1 MIRFFAAHPT
11 APNLL
16 MLFLL
21 VLGILAL
28 PTLERE
34 TFPEFAPQELQITVP
49 YPGAS
54 PEDIEL
60 AICQRLE
67 DVIDGVNDVDEI
79 RCQALENTATVTVK
93 MTEDGNFAQFMDDIK
108 SEVDAIN
115 DFPDQVET
123 PIIKQLG
130 RTDHVV
136 SLAVTGPMTTSDL
149 RTYADQI
156 KNRLQRLPLVSQV
169 TLNGF
174 SEHQLQVR
182 IAAEVLQRHGLSIS
196 DISNAIARQSVDL
209 PLGSIE
215 TEQRNYLIRFMDQ
228 RRTTEDLKQLVI
240 MGARASGGEIRL
252 GDIATIKDSFE
263 LDEEKILFNGHRA
276 ALLQVNKNKTED
288 TLRVFDAVKAFVEQ
302 EKQLAPPDVKIALT
316 NDNSSVVRARLKILV
331 SNGLQGLV
339 LVFIVMWLFFRFRF
353 AFWVAMGLP
362 VSFLGGLFIMSLMG
376 QSINM
381 ISMVALLISLGLLMD
396 DAIVISENIATHL
409 KRGKSALRA
418 AIDGTK
424 QVMPGVLS
432 SFLTS
437 VAVFAPL
444 AFLSGNMGKVLQVI
458 PVVLITVL
466 AISLIEAFLILPN
479 HLAHA
484 LRDEDNDNLSGFRR
498 RFDDGI
504 EWLRHEALGR
514 VVDAVIQWRYLFL
527 GIIIAVFLAS
537 AGMLAGGHLKRVPFP
552 DIDGDSI
559 EARLLLPQGT
569 PLWHTE
575 AVVDEII
582 TALKR
587 VDNYFTPLQP
597 QQKHLIKDVT
607 IQYNK
612 NLDANEAGTHVA
624 TISVDL
630 LSSEERMGRTDDF
643 LQRWRSEIGSLPDII
658 SLNFKEPRAGVA
670 GLAIEIRLQGDDL
683 RQLKQASLEL
693 QEWLQQYQ
701 GVINLS
707 DDLRPGKPEIRLHLK
722 EGSLA
727 FGVDAATLA
736 TQLRAAFFYVTA
748 DEVQSAKESYE
759 ISVALNDIS
768 RNTLSDLLN
777 FHIVTSAGHQ
787 VPLSTVANIEMD
799 QGYSR
804 IQRIQG
810 IRTVTITGDV
820 DTEIGNADQILA
832 ATSQLFLP
840 GLQDRFPDI
849 KIGLEGQA
857 AESGKT
863 VFSMARGL
871 IIGLM
876 GIFILLSFQFRSYIE
891 PVAVMVTIPLTM
903 IGVIWGHV
911 LMGLEISMPSIMG
924 AVSLAGIVVND
935 SILLVEFLKLRVRE
949 GYSIPEAAKMASRER
964 FRAILLTSLT
974 TIVGLTPLL
983 LEKSLQAQILTPLA
997 VSIVFG
1003 LLAATVLE
1011 LLVVPAIFSVFSDFG
1026 WISADKERRLEEPEY
1041 QNVSI
1046 PIRTKDPGP

>member
-1 MIRFFAAHPT
+1 M
-11 APNLL
+11 
-16 MLFLL
+16 M
-21 VLGILAL
+21 
-28 PTLERE
+28 
-34 TFPEFAPQELQITVP
+34 
-49 YPGAS
+49 S
-54 PEDIEL
+54 
-60 AICQRLE
+60 
-67 DVIDGVNDVDEI
+67 
-79 RCQALENTATVTVK
+79 
-93 MTEDGNFAQFMDDIK
+93 MK
-108 SEVDAIN
+108 S
-115 DFPDQVET
+115 
-123 PIIKQLG
+123 
-130 RTDHVV
+130 
-136 SLAVTGPMTTSDL
+136 
-149 RTYADQI
+149 
-156 KNRLQRLPLVSQV
+156 
-169 TLNGF
+169 
-174 SEHQLQVR
+174 
-182 IAAEVLQRHGLSIS
+182 
-196 DISNAIARQSVDL
+196 
-209 PLGSIE
+209 
-215 TEQRNYLIRFMDQ
+215 
-228 RRTTEDLKQLVI
+228 
-240 MGARASGGEIRL
+240 GARHW
-252 GDIATIKDSFE
+252 K
-263 LDEEKILFNGHRA
+263 
-276 ALLQVNKNKTED
+276 
-288 TLRVFDAVKAFVEQ
+288 
-302 EKQLAPPDVKIALT
+302 
-316 NDNSSVVRARLKILV
+316 
-331 SNGLQGLV
+331 
-339 LVFIVMWLFFRFRF
+339 
-353 AFWVAMGLP
+353 
-362 VSFLGGLFIMSLMG
+362 
-376 QSINM
+376 
-381 ISMVALLISLGLLMD
+381 
-396 DAIVISENIATHL
+396 
-409 KRGKSALRA
+409 
-418 AIDGTK
+418 
-424 QVMPGVLS
+424 
-432 SFLTS
+432 
-437 VAVFAPL
+437 
-444 AFLSGNMGKVLQVI
+444 
-458 PVVLITVL
+458 L

-484 LRDEDNDNLSGFRR
+484 LSNEDNDNLSGFRR
-498 RFDDGI
+498 RFDDSI
-504 EWLRHEALGR
+504 EWIRHEALGR

-569 PLWHTE
+569 PLSHTE

-612 NLDANEAGTHVA
+612 NLDAHEAGTHVA

-683 RQLKQASLEL
+683 RRLKQASLEL

-736 TQLRAAFFYVTA
+736 TQLRAAFFFVTA

-820 DTEIGNADQILA
+820 DTEIANADQILA

-840 GLQDRFPDI
+840 GLGDRFPDI

-1046 PIRTKDPGP
+1046 PIRTKHPGP

>member
-1 MIRFFAAHPT
+1 
-11 APNLL
+11 
-16 MLFLL
+16 
-21 VLGILAL
+21 
-28 PTLERE
+28 
-34 TFPEFAPQELQITVP
+34 
-49 YPGAS
+49 
-54 PEDIEL
+54 
-60 AICQRLE
+60 
-67 DVIDGVNDVDEI
+67 
-79 RCQALENTATVTVK
+79 
-93 MTEDGNFAQFMDDIK
+93 
-108 SEVDAIN
+108 
-115 DFPDQVET
+115 
-123 PIIKQLG
+123 
-130 RTDHVV
+130 
-136 SLAVTGPMTTSDL
+136 
-149 RTYADQI
+149 
-156 KNRLQRLPLVSQV
+156 
-169 TLNGF
+169 
-174 SEHQLQVR
+174 
-182 IAAEVLQRHGLSIS
+182 
-196 DISNAIARQSVDL
+196 
-209 PLGSIE
+209 
-215 TEQRNYLIRFMDQ
+215 
-228 RRTTEDLKQLVI
+228 
-240 MGARASGGEIRL
+240 
-252 GDIATIKDSFE
+252 
-263 LDEEKILFNGHRA
+263 
-276 ALLQVNKNKTED
+276 
-288 TLRVFDAVKAFVEQ
+288 
-302 EKQLAPPDVKIALT
+302 
-316 NDNSSVVRARLKILV
+316 
-331 SNGLQGLV
+331 
-339 LVFIVMWLFFRFRF
+339 
-353 AFWVAMGLP
+353 
-362 VSFLGGLFIMSLMG
+362 MSLMG

-409 KRGKSALRA
+409 RRGKSALRA

-484 LRDEDNDNLSGFRR
+484 LRDEGNDNLSGFRR
-498 RFDDGI
+498 RFDDSI

-527 GIIIAVFLAS
+527 GIIIALFLAS
-537 AGMLAGGHLKRVPFP
+537 AGMLAGGHLKRVAFT

-569 PLWHTE
+569 PLWRTE
-575 AVVDEII
+575 AVVDEI
-582 TALKR
+582 TSALKR

-630 LSSEERMGRTDDF
+630 LTAEERIGRTDDF
-643 LQRWRSEIGSLPDII
+643 LQRWRSEIGSMPDII
-658 SLNFKEPRAGVA
+658 SLNFKEPQAGVA

-683 RQLKQASLEL
+683 RHLKQASLEL

-701 GVINLS
+701 GVINMS

-727 FGVDAATLA
+727 FGVDAATIA

-748 DEVQSAKESYE
+748 DEVQSGKESYE

-768 RNTLSDLLN
+768 RNTLNDLLN

-804 IQRIQG
+804 IQRIHG

-820 DTEIGNADQILA
+820 DTERGNADQILA
-832 ATSQLFLP
+832 ATSRLFLP
-840 GLQDRFPDI
+840 GLRDRFPDI
-849 KIGLEGQA
+849 RIGLEGQA
-857 AESGKT
+857 AESDKT
-863 VFSMARGL
+863 VSSMARGF

-891 PVAVMVTIPLTM
+891 PLAVMVTIPLAM

-911 LMGLEISMPSIMG
+911 LMGVEISMPSIMG

-935 SILLVEFLKLRVRE
+935 SILLVEFLKLRARE

-974 TIVGLTPLL
+974 TIAGLTPLL
-983 LEKSLQAQILTPLA
+983 LEKSLQAQILTPLV
-997 VSIVFG
+997 VSIIFG
-1003 LLAATVLE
+1003 LLTSTVLV

-1026 WISADKERRLEEPEY
+1026 WVSAEKERHLEKLE
-1041 QNVSI
+1041 
-1046 PIRTKDPGP
+1046 